1 MMWLL
6 RSWTHGNNDYLQAN
20 DIQIHSTDS
29 KLIYS
34 TQPTLSSLVVAGE
47 AELLVLEDIAS
58 H

>member
-6 RSWTHGNNDYLQAN
+6 RSWTQGNNDYLQAN
-20 DIQIHSTDS
+20 DIQIHGTDNM
-29 KLIYS
+29 LIS
-34 TQPTLSSLVVAGE
+34 CTQPTLSSLVVAGE

>member
-6 RSWTHGNNDYLQAN
+6 QSWTHGNNDYLQAK
-20 DIQIHSTDS
+20 DIQIHGTDNM
-29 KLIYS
+29 LISS
-34 TQPTLSSLVVAGE
+34 TQSTLSSIVVAGE

>member
-1 MMWLL
+1 MMLLL
-6 RSWTHGNNDYLQAN
+6 RSWTHGNNDYLQAK

-29 KLIYS
+29 KLISS